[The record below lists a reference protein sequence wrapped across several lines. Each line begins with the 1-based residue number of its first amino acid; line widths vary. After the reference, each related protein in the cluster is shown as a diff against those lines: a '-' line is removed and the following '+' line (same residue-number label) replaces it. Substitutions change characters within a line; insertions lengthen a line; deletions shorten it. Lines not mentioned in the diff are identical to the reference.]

1 MAGVHNKLFVVDIT
15 RTETYI
21 HTVRVKAKDE
31 AEARRKVMNFDDDDG
46 FVNEWNEL
54 DPSVNTEYEATEA
67 IDTNFDD
74 QELKDLPEVK

>member
-1 MAGVHNKLFVVDIT
+1 MARVHNKLFVVEIT
-15 RTETYI
+15 RTETYT
-21 HTVRVKAKDE
+21 HTVRVEAKDE

-54 DPSVNTEYEATEA
+54 EPSVDTEYEATEA

-74 QELKDLPEVK
+74 QELKDLPEVR